1 MRILRPNAV
10 DARNGS
16 TEEEF
21 MTCDAR
27 SLEAV
32 HASLRELI
40 AAKLKY
46 LVPMTITFMV
56 GYIGLTVLAGFAK
69 GLMRTQVVGAFNLGF
84 FLIAVNYVLSWVLAI
99 LYVRVANRVFDPL
112 VRKAAAAI
120 NSAGASA

>member
-27 SLEAV
+27 SLEAA
-32 HASLRELI
+32 HASLRELT
-40 AAKLKY
+40 AAKRKY

>member
-1 MRILRPNAV
+1 
-10 DARNGS
+10 
-16 TEEEF
+16 

-27 SLEAV
+27 SLEAA
-32 HASLRELI
+32 HASLRELV

-46 LVPMTITFMV
+46 LVPMTITYMV